1 MTLLPP
7 GVRSTWP
14 SLHRHAQGAST
25 ALPCWSK
32 ACCGRI
38 PFLGTS
44 FCSAVGRP
52 LAPLWSNLGISACER
67 HVRSTFDTAAKVEN
81 QTTPKISRKSIF
93 RRLCDCEAP

>member
-14 SLHRHAQGAST
+14 SLHRHALGAST

-38 PFLGTS
+38 PFLG
-44 FCSAVGRP
+44 
-52 LAPLWSNLGISACER
+52 NLGISACER
-67 HVRSTFDTAAKVEN
+67 HVRSTFDTVAKVEN
-81 QTTPKISRKSIF
+81 QTPPKISRKSIF